1 MDSLFMALSTSV
13 QGHQVEVLLSLIN
26 PLSIES
32 HYFFAIFTLAKI
44 KEIHVRERT
53 TVQKYRDMVITH
65 QSICGR
71 L

>member
-1 MDSLFMALSTSV
+1 MALSTNV
-13 QGHQVEVLLSLIN
+13 QGHRVEVLLSLIN

-32 HYFFAIFTLAKI
+32 HHFFTIITLAKT
-44 KEIHVRERT
+44 KEIHVRDRT